1 MKTLFEAINSLL
13 EVLAT
18 SFSTSYENINI
29 IVYLVLF
36 PMFLGYITDKTRFIK
51 YSFIAI
57 IAYIWVDTKLAFDVS
72 VHIITIFSRIIGKDY
87 YVSSVILCVI
97 LPILIIISV
106 IIKNKIV
113 KPKPLTFKLT
123 EYQWQWWFVTNI
135 IVIVILIGIGT
146 TLNNN
151 NAVIVTKSTI
161 TVLLLFIPCLY
172 ESMKTKSHD
181 EPQHYDNVL

>member
-1 MKTLFEAINSLL
+1 
-13 EVLAT
+13 
-18 SFSTSYENINI
+18 
-29 IVYLVLF
+29 
-36 PMFLGYITDKTRFIK
+36 
-51 YSFIAI
+51 
-57 IAYIWVDTKLAFDVS
+57 